1 MSAPVP
7 SSPPPPPPPRAP
19 KLCPTC
25 GTEYPADER
34 FCPKDGSALRTQGD
48 GAELLGSVIAERYH
62 VVRQLGEGGMGR
74 VYLAEHV
81 KMGRLSAVKVMSRR
95 IVTDA
100 DAISRFNREAANAS
114 RISHPNVAAVYD
126 FGETSDGLIYLAM
139 EFVDGEPLT
148 EVLARERALPPER
161 AAEIVRQTGEALS
174 AAHDLGIVHRDLKPD
189 NIMLARDRDGGDVVK
204 VVDFGIAKAAG
215 VEAQK
220 VTRTGLVIGT
230 PEYMSPEQIA
240 GDPLDARSDVYSLGL
255 VAYTLFT
262 GQLPF
267 PSRTAQESV
276 IMRLTDPPKTLAE
289 LRGDVS
295 WPPAVQEVM
304 DRALQ
309 RDAAHRLRSAREF
322 GRALRDAV
330 AGAPVSLPPLP
341 ESAARDALRIP
352 PTRITD
358 AARPAAAPG
367 GRPLRA
373 RMPMLAGAAA
383 LVVAVAVVGAVLA
396 STRRSDADPVPEGPS
411 PAARGPVTGAG
422 APVEAPDAVLTG
434 APAEAASRAAPAS
447 AARSERAAGETPAA
461 PRSSAVT
468 DAGLPARIRI
478 LLAQAWDDAT
488 ARAARREAE
497 ALLPRARGA
506 QVVGLELVRVR
517 AYGLENDS
525 ATSCA
530 ILRDVRGRSTGT
542 EYETEVTRLL
552 QSC

>member
-1 MSAPVP
+1 VSASVP
-7 SSPPPPPPPRAP
+7 SSSPPPAP

-25 GTEYPADER
+25 GTEYPAVER

-48 GAELLGSVIAERYH
+48 GAELLGSIIADRYH

-126 FGETSDGLIYLAM
+126 FGETPDGLIYLAM
-139 EFVDGEPLT
+139 EYVDGEPLT

-189 NIMLARDRDGGDVVK
+189 NIMLARDRDGGDLVK

-255 VAYTLFT
+255 VACTLFT
-262 GQLPF
+262 GRLPF
-267 PSRTAQESV
+267 LSRTAQESV

-289 LRGDVS
+289 LRGEVP
-295 WPPAVQEVM
+295 WPPVVQEVM

-309 RDAAHRLRSAREF
+309 RDAAHRFGSARDF
-322 GRALRDAV
+322 GSALRDAV
-330 AGAPVSLPPLP
+330 AGVPVSLPPLP
-341 ESAARDALRIP
+341 EPAAYDAVRIP
-352 PTRITD
+352 PTRVTQTSRPGAAD
-358 AARPAAAPG
+358 A
-367 GRPLRA
+367 RPLRD
-373 RMPMLAGAAA
+373 RMPMFAGAAA
-383 LVVAVAVVGAVLA
+383 LVVTVAVVGAVLA
-396 STRRSDADPVPEGPS
+396 SIRRSDADPVTPAQS
-411 PAARGPVTGAG
+411 PAAQAAPAG
-422 APVEAPDAVLTG
+422 AALSPAPEAVLTE
-434 APAEAASRAAPAS
+434 PASEAASRAAPAS
-447 AARSERAAGETPAA
+447 SARSEGAEGETPAA
-461 PRSSAVT
+461 ARSSAEADV
-468 DAGLPARIRI
+468 DLSARIPA

-488 ARAARREAE
+488 ARAARREAQ
-497 ALLPRARGA
+497 ALLSRARGG

-525 ATSCA
+525 AASCT
-530 ILRDVRGRSTGT
+530 ILRDIKGRSTGT

>member
-1 MSAPVP
+1 VSAPVP
-7 SSPPPPPPPRAP
+7 SSSPPPAP

-25 GTEYPADER
+25 GTEYPAVER

-48 GAELLGSVIAERYH
+48 GAELLGSVIADRYH

-126 FGETSDGLIYLAM
+126 FGETPEGLIYLAM
-139 EFVDGEPLT
+139 EYVDGEPLT
-148 EVLARERALPPER
+148 EVLAREHALPPER

-189 NIMLARDRDGGDVVK
+189 NIMLARDRDGGDIVK

-215 VEAQK
+215 VDAQK

-240 GDPLDARSDVYSLGL
+240 GDPLDGRSDVYSLGL
-255 VAYTLFT
+255 VACTLFT
-262 GQLPF
+262 GRLPF
-267 PSRTAQESV
+267 LSRTAQESV

-289 LRGDVS
+289 LRGEVS
-295 WPPAVQEVM
+295 WPAVVQEVM

-309 RDAAHRLRSAREF
+309 RDAAHRFGSAREF

-330 AGAPVSLPPLP
+330 AGLPVSLPPLP
-341 ESAARDALRIP
+341 ESAAREDVRIP
-352 PTRITD
+352 PTRVTE
-358 AARPAAAPG
+358 AVRAGSAPSARS
-367 GRPLRA
+367 LRE
-373 RMPMLAGAAA
+373 RMPMFAVAAA
-383 LVVAVAVVGAVLA
+383 LVVAVAVAGAVLA
-396 STRRSDADPVPEGPS
+396 LVRRSDADPVAQGSS
-411 PAARGPVTGAG
+411 PATRSAPTGVPSTG
-422 APVEAPDAVLTG
+422 PDAVLTG
-434 APAEAASRAAPAS
+434 EATEAASRAAPAS
-447 AARSERAAGETPAA
+447 AARSGGAGETPAA
-461 PRSSAVT
+461 PRSSAET
-468 DAGLPARIRI
+468 DAGLSARIPA
-478 LLAQAWDDAT
+478 LLAQAWEDAT
-488 ARAARREAE
+488 ARAARREAQT
-497 ALLPRARGA
+497 LLPRARGA

-525 ATSCA
+525 ATSCR
-530 ILRDVRGRSTGT
+530 ILRDIRGRSTGT

>member
-1 MSAPVP
+1 MSASVP
-7 SSPPPPPPPRAP
+7 SSSPPPAP

-25 GTEYPADER
+25 GTEYPTVER

-48 GAELLGSVIAERYH
+48 GAELLGSVIADRYH

-126 FGETSDGLIYLAM
+126 FGETPEGLIYLAM
-139 EFVDGEPLT
+139 EYVDGEPLT

-189 NIMLARDRDGGDVVK
+189 NIMLARDRDGGDLVK

-255 VAYTLFT
+255 VACTLFT
-262 GQLPF
+262 GRLPF
-267 PSRTAQESV
+267 LSRTAQESV

-289 LRGDVS
+289 LRGDLS
-295 WPPAVQEVM
+295 WPPVVQEVM

-309 RDAAHRLRSAREF
+309 RDAAHRFGSAREF
-322 GRALRDAV
+322 GRALHDAV
-330 AGAPVSLPPLP
+330 AGLPVSLPPLP
-341 ESAARDALRIP
+341 ESATRDAVRIP
-352 PTRITD
+352 PTRVTE
-358 AARPAAAPG
+358 AVRRGSEPS
-367 GRPLRA
+367 GRPLRD
-373 RMPMLAGAAA
+373 RMPMFVWAAV
-383 LVVAVAVVGAVLA
+383 LVVAVAVVGAILA
-396 STRRSDADPVPEGPS
+396 SIRRSDAGAVSQARVPATLRPPTDAAPS
-411 PAARGPVTGAG
+411 AAPETVLAG
-422 APVEAPDAVLTG
+422 VQM
-434 APAEAASRAAPAS
+434 EAASRAAPAS
-447 AARSERAAGETPAA
+447 AARSEGAGGETPPAR
-461 PRSSAVT
+461 RSSADT
-468 DAGLPARIRI
+468 DAGLSARIPA

-488 ARAARREAE
+488 ARAARREAQS
-497 ALLPRARGA
+497 LLPRARGT
-506 QVVGLELVRVR
+506 QVVALELVRVR

-525 ATSCA
+525 AASCR
-530 ILRDVRGRSTGT
+530 ILRDIKERSTGT

>member
-1 MSAPVP
+1 VSASLPS
-7 SSPPPPPPPRAP
+7 SSPPPSP

-48 GAELLGSVIAERYH
+48 GAELVGSVIAERYH

-126 FGETSDGLIYLAM
+126 FGETPEGLIYLAM
-139 EFVDGEPLT
+139 EYVDGEPLT
-148 EVLARERALPPER
+148 EVLARERALPAER
-161 AAEIVRQTGEALS
+161 AAEIVRQTGEALA

-189 NIMLARDRDGGDVVK
+189 NIMLARGRDGGDVVK

-215 VEAQK
+215 VDAQK

-289 LRGDVS
+289 LRGEVS
-295 WPPAVQEVM
+295 WPPVVQEVM

-309 RDAAHRLRSAREF
+309 RDAAHRYGSAREF

-341 ESAARDALRIP
+341 PSAGRDAVRIP
-352 PTRITD
+352 PTRVTE
-358 AARPAAAPG
+358 AARPAAAPPA
-367 GRPLRA
+367 RPMRA

-383 LVVAVAVVGAVLA
+383 LVVAVAVIGAVLA
-396 STRRSDADPVPEGPS
+396 STRRSDADPVP
-411 PAARGPVTGAG
+411 PAPRPEAERGATGSAPAPAPEAVLAG
-422 APVEAPDAVLTG
+422 APSEAP
-434 APAEAASRAAPAS
+434 SRAAPAS
-447 AARSERAAGETPAA
+447 AARSEGAAGETPAA
-461 PRSSAVT
+461 PRSSGET
-468 DAGLPARIRI
+468 DADLSARIPA
-478 LLAQAWDDAT
+478 LLAQAWEDAT
-488 ARAARREAE
+488 AREARREAQ

-525 ATSCA
+525 ETSCR
-530 ILRDVRGRSTGT
+530 ILRDIRQRSTGT